1 MLIAQ
6 QTLLQSRVS
15 LVTAQ
20 RDRVVATYAVEAA
33 IGRLSASTLN
43 LAVIEYDPTIHLE
56 QVKDK
61 WFGLRTPDGR

>member
-1 MLIAQ
+1 MSVVA
-6 QTLLQSRVS
+6 
-15 LVTAQ
+15 AQ

-33 IGRLSASTLN
+33 VGRLSAANLN
-43 LAVIEYDPTIHLE
+43 LAVIEYDPTLHLE